1 MTSFPAAAAFSAG
14 WLVAQLHGPILERP
28 VVSESP
34 LPTVNELGRPNR
46 IALTLDQL
54 DAILAD
60 PIATVLPA
68 GDESV
73 TATALRA
80 AWNPAKPGETEA
92 LRIAAET
99 LHIQLL
105 MCLEVG
111 DAAAGAAYMLGRSLS
126 DTCWLPRDRDSFDR
140 EFEKFRIANL
150 QRWLSQIEADL
161 PTHAAQAVSEGLDR
175 WVAWL
180 TIHTE
185 AATWSEH
192 QSVIER
198 AVRAQGER
206 WRALLSGDVDA
217 VAGLTP
223 EAWVWAAEAALHRA
237 SRLVRRTAAHFWGA
251 LLGLGLATA
260 ATLAV
265 IFVFTAGAAKA
276 WGTALSLAASVGIT
290 GTSLKAAAKRLAVG
304 ATTPFL
310 NAVETDAIV
319 WATTCLP
326 PVVDDSK
333 KRRRLNKLG
342 VAPPASGLEK
352 DEGGAGTRLG
362 P

>member
-1 MTSFPAAAAFSAG
+1 MTSLQVAAAFSAG

-28 VVSESP
+28 IVSESP
-34 LPTVNELGRPNR
+34 LPTVNELGRPDR

-54 DAILAD
+54 DSILAG
-60 PIATVLPA
+60 PIATALPA

-73 TATALRA
+73 TAAAVRA

-92 LRIAAET
+92 LRIAEET

-105 MCLEVG
+105 TCLEVG

-126 DTCWLPRDRDSFDR
+126 DTCWLPRDQDSFYR
-140 EFEKFRIANL
+140 EFGKFRIANL
-150 QRWLSQIEADL
+150 QRWLAQIEADL
-161 PTHAAQAVSEGLDR
+161 PVHAAQAVSEGLDR

-180 TIHTE
+180 AIHDD
-185 AATWSEH
+185 AATWSQH
-192 QSVIER
+192 RSVIER

-206 WRALLSGDVDA
+206 WRALLSGDVDPMS
-217 VAGLTP
+217 GLTP
-223 EAWVWAAEAALHRA
+223 EAWVWAGEASLHRA

-260 ATLAV
+260 ATLAAV
-265 IFVFTAGAAKA
+265 LVFTAGAAKA
-276 WGTALSLAASVGIT
+276 WGTALSLAAGVGIT
-290 GTSLKAAAKRLAVG
+290 GTSLKASAKRLAVG

-310 NAVETDAIV
+310 NAVETDAIA

-333 KRRRLNKLG
+333 QRRRLNKLG
-342 VAPPASGLEK
+342 VAPPATDLEK
-352 DEGGAGTRLG
+352 DEG
-362 P
+362 

>member
-1 MTSFPAAAAFSAG
+1 MTSSPATAAFSAG

-34 LPTVNELGRPNR
+34 LPTVNELGRPDR
-46 IALTLDQL
+46 IALALDQL
-54 DAILAD
+54 DAILLD
-60 PIATVLPA
+60 PIVTVLPS

-80 AWNPAKPGETEA
+80 AWNPAEPGETEA
-92 LRIAAET
+92 LRTAAET

-126 DTCWLPRDRDSFDR
+126 DTCWLPRDQDSFNR
-140 EFEKFRIANL
+140 EFGKFRIANL

-180 TIHTE
+180 TSHSD
-185 AATWSEH
+185 ADTWS
-192 QSVIER
+192 QDRIVIER
-198 AVRAQGER
+198 AARSQGER
-206 WRALLSGDVDA
+206 WRALLSGDVDP

-223 EAWVWAAEAALHRA
+223 EAWVWAGEAALHRA
-237 SRLVRRTAAHFWGA
+237 SRLVRRTAAHFWVA

-265 IFVFTAGAAKA
+265 IWVSTAGTAKA
-276 WGTALSLAASVGIT
+276 WGTALSLAASVGVT
-290 GTSLKAAAKRLAVG
+290 GTSMKAASKRLAVG

-319 WATTCLP
+319 WTTTCLP
-326 PVVDDSK
+326 PVVDDARG
-333 KRRRLNKLG
+333 RRSLNRSG
-342 VAPPASGLEK
+342 VAPPALELNGDK
-352 DEGGAGTRLG
+352 D
-362 P
+362 